1 MLVAQVQQI
10 QLLKTTSDSSKSYI
24 WIFQAQPRALGFRYL
39 CIFQLRCEYS
49 AFLCQNAVHE
59 SSQFLICI
67 DFGILF
73 IDTCQQ
79 LWAILEN
86 WLCFDNPR
94 VYYYLKGGNVI
105 FKNPTNSHPLPS
117 LSLSEGTPETQRWGE
132 GSNWY
137 SSLSSRKQGW
147 QPSPV

>member
-10 QLLKTTSDSSKSYI
+10 QLLKPLQTPANHTSEFFRLS
-24 WIFQAQPRALGFRYL
+24 QGLQGFRYL

-79 LWAILEN
+79 L
-86 WLCFDNPR
+86 
-94 VYYYLKGGNVI
+94 
-105 FKNPTNSHPLPS
+105 
-117 LSLSEGTPETQRWGE
+117 
-132 GSNWY
+132 
-137 SSLSSRKQGW
+137 
-147 QPSPV
+147 